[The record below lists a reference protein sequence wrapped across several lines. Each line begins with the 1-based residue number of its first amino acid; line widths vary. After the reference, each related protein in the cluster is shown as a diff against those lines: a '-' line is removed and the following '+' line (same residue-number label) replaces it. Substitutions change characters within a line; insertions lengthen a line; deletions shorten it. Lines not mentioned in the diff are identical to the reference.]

1 MPSNNLLTV
10 SEVLPALES
19 IAGRRFGDFMEPS
32 RLAALRGGGNIN
44 KGMVGQVL
52 EQVLGVGN
60 STRTLD
66 LADGELKTHKSTPA
80 GVPMETVA
88 VTMVSTIID
97 ELFDHRPFSETRVY
111 KKLNRTIFVPAYRD
125 RSAAPEDWMFL
136 RPVFV
141 DLDDPKWSGVKAILH
156 DDYDR
161 ICRHTQACFNT
172 GDKML
177 HGTPAPKRL
186 LQIRTKDSAPY
197 SPIYSNRVGR
207 YVSNKNYAFYLT
219 KTFVDLIH
227 LTSGFERGAAR

>member
-1 MPSNNLLTV
+1 VAPNDLLTV

-19 IAGRRFGDFMEPS
+19 IAGKRFGDFMPPS

-80 GVPMETVA
+80 GVPQETVA

-97 ELFDHRPFSETRVY
+97 EMYDHRLFRETRVY

-125 RSAAPEDWMFL
+125 RSAKPEDWMFL

-141 DLDDPKWSGVKAILH
+141 ELDTELWWGVREALH
-156 DDYDR
+156 KDYDS
-161 ICRHTQACFNT
+161 ICRHTKACFT
-172 GDKML
+172 SGDRML
-177 HGTPAPKRL
+177 HGTPAPGHI
-186 LQIRTKDSAPY
+186 LQIRTKDSEPY
-197 SPIYSNRVGR
+197 SPIYSERVGR

-219 KTFVDLIH
+219 KGFIDLIH
-227 LTSGFERGAAR
+227 KTSGFKRGGM

>member
-1 MPSNNLLTV
+1 VAKELLTV

-19 IAGRRFGDFMEPS
+19 IAGKRFGEFMPPG

-60 STRTLD
+60 SSRTLD

-97 ELFDHRPFSETRVY
+97 ELFDHRPFDQTRVY

-125 RSAAPEDWMFL
+125 RSANPEDWMFL

-141 DLDDPKWSGVKAILH
+141 DLDDPAWFVVKERLH
-156 DDYDR
+156 RDYDS
-161 ICRHTQACFNT
+161 ICLHTQTCFSA

-177 HGTPAPKRL
+177 HGTPAPNRV

-197 SPIYSNRVGR
+197 SPIYSARAGR

-219 KTFVDLIH
+219 KGFVDLIH
-227 LTSGFERGAAR
+227 KTSGFKRGVA